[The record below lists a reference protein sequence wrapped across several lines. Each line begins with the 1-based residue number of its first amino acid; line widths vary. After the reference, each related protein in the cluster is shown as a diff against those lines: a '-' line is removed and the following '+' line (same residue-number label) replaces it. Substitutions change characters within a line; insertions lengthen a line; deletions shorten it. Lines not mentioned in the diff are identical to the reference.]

1 MHILFN
7 PRVRASRNFYL
18 HMYRPRAAVTSEGR
32 EGGGAC
38 VRRPPNAEN
47 TSQMHPT

>member
-7 PRVRASRNFYL
+7 PRFWASRNFYL

-32 EGGGAC
+32 EGSRAC
-38 VRRPPNAEN
+38 DRRPPNAEH
-47 TSQMHPT
+47 TSQTHPT